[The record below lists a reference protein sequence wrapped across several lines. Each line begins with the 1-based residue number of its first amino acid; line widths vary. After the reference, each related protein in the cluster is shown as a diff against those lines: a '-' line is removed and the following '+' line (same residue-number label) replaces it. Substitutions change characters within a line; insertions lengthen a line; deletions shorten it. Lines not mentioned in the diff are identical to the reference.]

1 MTNPQTTALDEG
13 FALVSEHHKK
23 WKARALQELRWI
35 SSARAKLPD
44 KYAYIRDAR
53 FLFEDILPTLESL
66 LGASIPHDN
75 LAGAVAAEACRLG
88 YIVQT
93 GQWKCGKK
101 ESRHSGRSAEYRWP
115 SHA

>member
-1 MTNPQTTALDEG
+1 MTALDEG

-23 WKARALQELRWI
+23 WKARALQEIKWM
-35 SSARAKLPD
+35 SSRRHLPD
-44 KYAYIRDAR
+44 AYAHIRDQR
-53 FLFEDILPTLESL
+53 FLFEDILPTIESL
-66 LGASIPHDN
+66 LGSRIPHDN